1 MSIIKKWRDLKNM
14 QFIKILII
22 GILIQALNGQVWQPD
37 LDNGSYKNP
46 IIWADYSDPDVIR
59 VGQDFYMTASSF
71 NCVPALPILHST
83 DLVNCQIIQ
92 SHFLETGHI
101 FLRMI
106 YSKDGKCQFFYS
118 TDDKNYKLIG
128 KVFHVREGKWIGAK
142 VGLFALAAKE
152 TGTKGYADFDWFR
165 IK

>member
-1 MSIIKKWRDLKNM
+1 MDRFGNPTSIVVIMGRDYASLALSPESTGYFLKM
-14 QFIKILII
+14 
-22 GILIQALNGQVWQPD
+22 AECLNAD
-37 LDNGSYKNP
+37 LG
-46 IIWADYSDPDVIR
+46 
-59 VGQDFYMTASSF
+59 
-71 NCVPALPILHST
+71 HSEK
-83 DLVNCQIIQ
+83 IIQ

-142 VGLFALAAKE
+142 VGLFAVSAKE
-152 TGTKGYADFDWFR
+152 TGIKGYADFDWFR
-165 IK
+165 IE